1 MTAPSTAPPVAHPEW
16 HPTRAVALAGA
27 AGVVVL
33 AAGVLLGRADVALLG
48 VPLVLGALAAH
59 GSAPSGGTELS
70 FVDAGPEDAAP
81 QDAGPEARPGT
92 IAETLRVRAADGAEA
107 VQVRVHAPGHRP
119 AVVVVPATGT
129 RDLRVSLD
137 SVRTGPSPAFEVYA
151 RGHGVLGAHTEDT
164 WVLRGRERLVL
175 PEASRLQRVP
185 LPTRLRGLTGPRR
198 SRRLGDGTELRDI
211 HPMGPGDR
219 LRRVDWRATARM
231 SPDLDQLFVRRTL
244 ATAEAGAVLVM
255 DSRDDVGPDL
265 HTWRGSEPLRVD
277 EATSLDLARH
287 AAASVAAALVAN
299 GDRVGL
305 EDLARRRRPLAPAT
319 GQRHLR
325 RILHALALS
334 APVGEPAERL
344 RPPQLPN
351 DVIVYLFTTLLD
363 DAPLALV
370 RSWREQGV
378 PVVVVDTLPGV
389 HPVRERHL
397 RLAWRITS
405 MERADRTRELEAL
418 GVPVVRWTGQERVR
432 AARRFEELVRE
443 AERHRPV
450 VGGRR

>member
-1 MTAPSTAPPVAHPEW
+1 VTASQPW
-16 HPTRAVALAGA
+16 HPTRAGALACA

-33 AAGVLLGRADVALLG
+33 AVGVLLGRADAALMG
-48 VPLVLGALAAH
+48 VPLVLGGLLGH
-59 GSAPSGGTELS
+59 RSLPSGSTDVS
-70 FVDAGPEDAAP
+70 FDDVGPDAD
-81 QDAGPEARPGT
+81 PGT
-92 IAETLRVRAADGAEA
+92 IAETLRVRAADGAA
-107 VQVRVHAPGHRP
+107 SVQVRVYAPGHRP
-119 AVVVVPATGT
+119 AVVVVPAGEP
-129 RDLRVSLD
+129 RALEVRLD
-137 SVRTGPSPAFEVYA
+137 SVRTGPNHTFEVYA
-151 RGHGVLGAHTEDT
+151 RGYGDLGAHAEDTRVLGA
-164 WVLRGRERLVL
+164 RERLVL

-198 SRRLGDGTELRDI
+198 SRRQGDGTELRGI

-219 LRRVDWRATARM
+219 MRRVDWRATARM
-231 SPDLDQLFVRRTL
+231 SPQLDQLFVRRTL

-287 AAASVAAALVAN
+287 AAASIAAALVAN

-305 EDLARRRRPLAPAT
+305 EDLARRRRPLAPAA

-334 APVGEPAERL
+334 APVGEPAARL
-344 RPPQLPN
+344 RPPQLSN

-363 DAPLALV
+363 DAPLTLV
-370 RSWREQGV
+370 RRWCEQGV
-378 PVVVVDTLPGV
+378 PVVVVDTLPGL
-389 HPVRERHL
+389 HPVAERHL

-432 AARRFEELVRE
+432 TARRFEELVRG